1 MSAKRLSIAR
11 VAGVVA
17 WTTASVSWGAA
28 AVAVATRPA
37 EAAATEEPLVL
48 NLPETTTTTAIPDMP
63 ESGLMV
69 LRYTPVARPQ
79 RQVITEVRVASGSSG
94 SGSGAPSG
102 STSTPAPAPAKKQT
116 TTTSSG
122 S

>member
-1 MSAKRLSIAR
+1 MTTRRISIAR

-17 WTTASVSWGAA
+17 WTAASVSWGTA
-28 AVAVATRPA
+28 AVAVATRPS
-37 EAAATEEPLVL
+37 EAVASEEPLVFA
-48 NLPETTTTTAIPDMP
+48 LPEVTTSTAALPVLP

-69 LRYTPVARPQ
+69 LRYTPVEKPKPQ
-79 RQVITEVRVASGSSG
+79 VVTEVRVASGSG
-94 SGSGAPSG
+94 SGGGTASG
-102 STSTPAPAPAKKQT
+102 STTPAPAKKKAT

>member
-48 NLPETTTTTAIPDMP
+48 SLPETTTTTAIPDMP